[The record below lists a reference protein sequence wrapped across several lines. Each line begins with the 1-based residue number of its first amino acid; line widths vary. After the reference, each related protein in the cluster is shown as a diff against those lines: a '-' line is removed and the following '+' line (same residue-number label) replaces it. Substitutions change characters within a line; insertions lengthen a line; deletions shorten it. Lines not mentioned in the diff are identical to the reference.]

1 MSLLNRYDEQ
11 ALLTNANVKGKTT
24 EPNLDA
30 YRGDLVLEEGEIA
43 DALGRRMPPVSFIK
57 QAAVLAGEDKITF
70 ISGFLEKLEYLVL
83 FYEKYGADVAEDLA
97 AVFYV
102 ENIPN
107 PIQVKFH
114 GVHHVLLPMIEG
126 EGTVWNDLNEELALE
141 KTDFKGQSA
150 QDKVITVYKTVK
162 TDYHPKYPEVS
173 WEEALAQVVEVK
185 KELRG
190 AV

>member
-1 MSLLNRYDEQ
+1 MLLNRYDEN
-11 ALLTNANVKGKTT
+11 ALLTNVNVKDKTT
-24 EPNLDA
+24 TPKLDA

-43 DALGRRMPPVSFIK
+43 DALGRRMPPLSFIK
-57 QAAVLAGEDKITF
+57 QVAMLTGEDKIIF
-70 ISGFLEKLEYLVL
+70 ISGFLEKLDYLNL
-83 FYEKYGADVAEDLA
+83 FYDKYAADTDGSLA

-102 ENIPN
+102 ENIPK
-107 PIQVKFH
+107 PVQVKH
-114 GVHHVLLPMIEG
+114 KGIHHVLLPMIEG
-126 EGTVWNDLNEELALE
+126 EGTVWNELNEELALE

-150 QDKVITVYKTVK
+150 ADKVITVYQTVK

-173 WEEALAQVVEVK
+173 WEEALGQVVEVK

>member
-1 MSLLNRYDEQ
+1 MLLNRYDES
-11 ALLTNANVKGKTT
+11 ALLTNVNVKEKTT
-24 EPNLDA
+24 TPNLDA

-43 DALGRRMPPVSFIK
+43 DSLGRRMPPLSFIK
-57 QAAVLAGEDKITF
+57 QVAMLTGEDKILF
-70 ISGFLEKLEYLVL
+70 VSGFIEKLEYLGL
-83 FYEKYGADVAEDLA
+83 FYDKYSSDTDDSLI

-102 ENIPN
+102 ENIPK

-126 EGTVWNDLNEELALE
+126 EGTVWNELNEELALE

-150 QDKVITVYKTVK
+150 GDKVITVYQTVK

-173 WEEALAQVVEVK
+173 WEEALAQVVAVK

>member
-1 MSLLNRYDEQ
+1 MLLNRYDER
-11 ALLTNANVKGKTT
+11 ALLTNANIKEKTT
-24 EPNLDA
+24 TPNLDA

-43 DALGRRMPPVSFIK
+43 DALGRRKPPLSVVK
-57 QAAVLAGEDKITF
+57 QAAILAGEDKITF
-70 ISGFLEKLEYLVL
+70 ISGFLEKLELLPL
-83 FYEKYGADVAEDLA
+83 FYQKYAEDLADDLA

-102 ENIPN
+102 ENIPK
-107 PIQVKFH
+107 PIQVTYH

-126 EGTVWNDLNEELALE
+126 EGTVWNELNEELALQ

-150 QDKVITVYKTVK
+150 ADKVITVFEAVK

-173 WEEALAQVVEVK
+173 WEEALGSIVTVK

>member
-1 MSLLNRYDEQ
+1 MTSYSSDTDDSL
-11 ALLTNANVKGKTT
+11 V
-24 EPNLDA
+24 
-30 YRGDLVLEEGEIA
+30 
-43 DALGRRMPPVSFIK
+43 
-57 QAAVLAGEDKITF
+57 
-70 ISGFLEKLEYLVL
+70 
-83 FYEKYGADVAEDLA
+83 

-102 ENIPN
+102 ENIPK

-126 EGTVWNDLNEELALE
+126 EGTVWNELNEELALE

-150 QDKVITVYKTVK
+150 GDKVITVYQTVK

-173 WEEALAQVVEVK
+173 WEEALAQVVAVK

>member
-1 MSLLNRYDEQ
+1 MSLLNRYDELG
-11 ALLTNANVKGKTT
+11 LLTNANVKGKTS
-24 EPNLDA
+24 ESGWDA
-30 YRGDLVLEEGEIA
+30 YRGDLVLIEGEIA
-43 DALGRRMPPVSFIK
+43 DALGRRMPPLTFIK
-57 QAAVLAGEDKITF
+57 QAALLATEEKLIF
-70 ISGFLEKLEYLVL
+70 ISGFIEKLDYLNL
-83 FYEKYGADVAEDLA
+83 FYEKYSADLAEDLVA
-97 AVFYV
+97 AFYV
-102 ENIPN
+102 ENIAK
-107 PIQVKFH
+107 PIQVKLN

-126 EGTVWNDLNEELALE
+126 DGTVWNDLNEELALE

-173 WEEALAQVVEVK
+173 WDEALAQTIEVK

>member
-1 MSLLNRYDEQ
+1 MLLNRYDEQ
-11 ALLTNANVKGKTT
+11 ALLTNANIKDKTT
-24 EPNLDA
+24 QPNLDA

-43 DALGRRMPPVSFIK
+43 DALGRRMPPLSFIK
-57 QAAVLAGEDKITF
+57 QAALLAGPDKIIF
-70 ISGFLEKLEYLVL
+70 ISGFLEKLEYLPL
-83 FYEKYGADVAEDLA
+83 FYDKYAADLAEDLV

-102 ENIPN
+102 ENIPD
-107 PIQVKFH
+107 PIQVKYH
-114 GVHHVLLPMIEG
+114 GIHHVLLPMIEG
-126 EGTVWNDLNEELALE
+126 EGTVWNELNEELALE

-150 QDKVITVYKTVK
+150 ADKVITVYHTVK

-173 WEEALAQVVEVK
+173 WEDALAQTVTVK

>member
-1 MSLLNRYDEQ
+1 MLLNRYAET
-11 ALLTNANVKGKTT
+11 ALLTNANIKDKTT
-24 EPNLDA
+24 TPDLDA

-43 DALGRRMPPVSFIK
+43 DALGRRMPPLSFIK
-57 QAAVLAGEDKITF
+57 QVALLAGVDKITF
-70 ISGFLEKLEYLVL
+70 ISGFLEKLEYLPL
-83 FYEKYGADVAEDLA
+83 FYEKYGADVADDLA

-102 ENIPN
+102 ENIPK
-107 PIQVKFH
+107 PIQTKYH
-114 GVHHVLLPMIEG
+114 GIHHVLLPMIEG
-126 EGTVWNDLNEELALE
+126 NGTVWNELNEELALE

-150 QDKVITVYKTVK
+150 ADKVITVYQTVK

-173 WEEALAQVVEVK
+173 WEEALGQVVEVK

>member
-1 MSLLNRYDEQ
+1 MLLNRYDER
-11 ALLTNANVKGKTT
+11 ALLTNANIKEKTSQ
-24 EPNLDA
+24 NLGA

-43 DALGRRMPPVSFIK
+43 DAQGRRKPPLSCIK
-57 QAAVLAGEDKITF
+57 QVAMLAGEDKIVF
-70 ISGFLEKLEYLVL
+70 ISGFLEKLELLPL
-83 FYEKYGADVAEDLA
+83 FYEKYAADLAEDLV

-102 ENIPN
+102 ENIPK
-107 PIQVKFH
+107 PIQVTFH
-114 GVHHVLLPMIEG
+114 GVKQVLLPMIEG

-150 QDKVITVYKTVK
+150 ADKVVTVYNTVK

-173 WEEALAQVVEVK
+173 WEDALAGTVEVK

>member
-1 MSLLNRYDEQ
+1 MLLNRYDEN
-11 ALLTNANVKGKTT
+11 ALLTNVNIKEKTT
-24 EPNLDA
+24 TPNLDA

-43 DALGRRMPPVSFIK
+43 DSLGRRKPPLSVIK
-57 QAAVLAGEDKITF
+57 QVALLAGTDKITF
-70 ISGFLEKLEYLVL
+70 ISGFLEKLESLPL
-83 FYEKYGADVAEDLA
+83 FYEKYAADIADDLA

-102 ENIPN
+102 ENISK
-107 PIQVKFH
+107 PIQTKFH
-114 GVHHVLLPMIEG
+114 GIHHVLMPMIEG
-126 EGTVWNDLNEELALE
+126 DGTVWNELNEELALE

-150 QDKVITVYKTVK
+150 GDKVITVYQAVM

-173 WEEALAQVVEVK
+173 FEDALGLVVEVK

>member
-1 MSLLNRYDEQ
+1 MLLNRYDEN
-11 ALLTNANVKGKTT
+11 ALLTNVNVKDKTT
-24 EPNLDA
+24 TPKLDA

-43 DALGRRMPPVSFIK
+43 DSLGRRMPPLSFIK
-57 QAAVLAGEDKITF
+57 QVAMLTGEDKILF
-70 ISGFLEKLEYLVL
+70 ISGFLEKLEYLTL
-83 FYEKYGADVAEDLA
+83 FYEKYAADVDEGLA

-102 ENIPN
+102 ENIPK
-107 PIQVKFH
+107 PIRVKYH
-114 GVHHVLLPMIEG
+114 GIHHVLLPMIEG
-126 EGTVWNDLNEELALE
+126 NGTVWNELNEELALE

-150 QDKVITVYKTVK
+150 ADKVITVCQTVK

-173 WEEALAQVVEVK
+173 WEEALGQVVEVK

>member
-1 MSLLNRYDEQ
+1 MLLNRYDENG
-11 ALLTNANVKGKTT
+11 LLTNANVKGKTSAA
-24 EPNLDA
+24 NLDA
-30 YRGDLVLEEGEIA
+30 YRGDVVLVEGEIA
-43 DALGRRMPPVSFIK
+43 DALGRRMPPLVFIK
-57 QAAVLAGEDKITF
+57 QAALLANEDKIVF
-70 ISGFLEKLEYLVL
+70 ISGFVEKLDYLNL
-83 FYEKYGADVAEDLA
+83 FYEKYGADVAEDMA

-102 ENIPN
+102 ENIPKPVQAKLN
-107 PIQVKFH
+107 

-150 QDKVITVYKTVK
+150 QDKVVTVYNTVK

-173 WEEALAQVVEVK
+173 WEEAQAQVVEVK

>member
-1 MSLLNRYDEQ
+1 MLLNRYDEN
-11 ALLTNANVKGKTT
+11 ALLTNINVREKTT
-24 EPNLDA
+24 TPNLDA

-43 DALGRRMPPVSFIK
+43 DALGRRKPPLSVIK
-57 QAAVLAGEDKITF
+57 QVAMLTGEDKITF
-70 ISGFLEKLEYLVL
+70 ISGFLEKLEFLPL
-83 FYEKYGADVAEDLA
+83 FYEKYAADVADELA

-102 ENIPN
+102 ENIPK
-107 PIQVKFH
+107 PIQTKYH
-114 GVHHVLLPMIEG
+114 GIHHVLLPMIEG
-126 EGTVWNDLNEELALE
+126 DGTVWNELNEELALQ

-150 QDKVITVYKTVK
+150 GDKVITVCEAVK

-173 WEEALAQVVEVK
+173 FEDALGQVVEVK